1 MKAKIDWYKEVLEL
15 EPGSKVFFP
24 LARLLAENGQLQDSL
39 STLRLGLE
47 RHPEFM
53 EARLYLIEL
62 LYKNEL
68 IVQCKPQIDQ
78 LTRLFSK
85 YPGFWAAW
93 GACAAGTEKKRDLS
107 LTLRFL
113 AVLFQHPGV
122 DLGEVLEKG
131 LYSLAGIPAKIPQ
144 APQSAMEASTKIL
157 PADAAAPPSAM
168 SADAHMPPVAA
179 GTAVHGPY
187 SAAKPAED
195 MDDTEE
201 PFTLRTKSMA
211 DVLAGQSDIDGA
223 LEIYRELASRAE
235 SSEER
240 QEIHTRIMQLSASQ
254 AQAGDEPSAPP
265 PQHVTP
271 PPGKQ
276 RMQHLLESLAER
288 LEARAL
294 G

>member
-24 LARLLAENGQLQDSL
+24 LARLLAENGQLQDAL

-47 RHPEFM
+47 RHPEFI

-62 LYKNEL
+62 LYRNGQS
-68 IVQCKPQIDQ
+68 VQCEPQVGQ

-85 YPGFWAAW
+85 YPGFWEAW
-93 GACAAGTEKKRDLS
+93 GACTANTEKRRDLS

-113 AVLFQHPGV
+113 SMLFQHPDIGLE
-122 DLGEVLEKG
+122 DVLENG
-131 LYSLAGIPAKIPQ
+131 LHSLVMPQ
-144 APQSAMEASTKIL
+144 KEISFAYEAEVEADQKSLPTDAVSFSSGAPVVTQE
-157 PADAAAPPSAM
+157 
-168 SADAHMPPVAA
+168 PPV
-179 GTAVHGPY
+179 TA
-187 SAAKPAED
+187 SAVLTVSPSPMTKHAEE
-195 MDDTEE
+195 MDDATE

-211 DVLAGQSDIDGA
+211 DLLAGQSDVNGA
-223 LEIYRELASRAE
+223 LEIYRELVLRAE
-235 SSEER
+235 SAEER
-240 QEIHTRIMQLSASQ
+240 QEINERIAQLSSSQ
-254 AQAGDEPSAPP
+254 TQATDAPAP
-265 PQHVTP
+265 LSPDIP